1 MAAWRAENAIGG
13 PPGEACGYH
22 DEHFGLEFGD
32 REESS
37 GMCDTGVGRPQTA
50 GAVWGAGWCKAVL
63 AENVSERPRSTGQR
77 GVREGACCLVLAR

>member
-1 MAAWRAENAIGG
+1 MPRMRSAARRGKRVDITMRI
-13 PPGEACGYH
+13 
-22 DEHFGLEFGD
+22 FGLEFGD

-50 GAVWGAGWCKAVL
+50 GAVWKAGWCKAVL